1 MTAPVRLPWAETRKG
16 PLVLVNRDHPLRSP
30 LVPDLVPLAGGWPD
44 QHLDRTAARM
54 LTECIPAAGGA
65 GVIRAGSGGRRPGA
79 GQAGVGFLG
88 GGGGGGGGRPRRR
101 RPGGGGWGARW
112 ARVSP
117 GGAGVILPVSGWRS
131 RGEQQAI
138 WDRTLETDGPDFTAR
153 YVARPGCSE
162 HETGLAVDLA
172 LAADVIDPICPAF
185 PRDGVCGRFRA
196 LAADYG
202 FIERYTE
209 EKQPI
214 TGIGAEPWHFR
225 YVGVPHA
232 RLLTENALCLEEYRA
247 FLQQGDRTVRLPG
260 GRRVTVGWLP
270 CRSAAVRW
278 TPPAACWQVS
288 GDNDGGFITTVW
300 EG

>member
-16 PLVLVNRDHPLRSP
+16 PLVLVNRDHPLGSP

-54 LTECIPAAGGA
+54 LTECIRAA
-65 GVIRAGSGGRRPGA
+65 
-79 GQAGVGFLG
+79 
-88 GGGGGGGGRPRRR
+88 
-101 RPGGGGWGARW
+101 
-112 ARVSP
+112 

>member
-54 LTECIPAAGGA
+54 LTECIRAA
-65 GVIRAGSGGRRPGA
+65 
-79 GQAGVGFLG
+79 
-88 GGGGGGGGRPRRR
+88 
-101 RPGGGGWGARW
+101 
-112 ARVSP
+112 

-138 WDRTLETDGPDFTAR
+138 WDRTLETDGPDFTTR

-232 RLLTENALCLEEYRA
+232 RLLAENALCLEEYRA
-247 FLQQGDRTVRLPG
+247 FLQQGERTVRLPG
-260 GRRVTVGWLP
+260 GRRVRVGWLP